1 MRSFRQASGSSAN
14 RFRAR
19 LSLEA
24 LDSRLAPSSLL
35 DDPTQGAFVLLPAPV
50 IAPANTIAVSSAP
63 MPGTTAATDDPT
75 LVRMNGD
82 ETQVIYAPV
91 TAVNVAPR
99 IINFKGVEAIGGVWR
114 FTGDVIGPA
123 PAGLVI
129 QFGGVPAT
137 LQNKT
142 TPTDATGHFSVTY
155 LMKMDGTDNG
165 LASAKTTDANG
176 LASNL
181 ALYNISPG

>member
-35 DDPTQGAFVLLPAPV
+35 DDSTQGVFVLLPAPV
-50 IAPANTIAVSSAP
+50 IDPANVIAVSSAP
-63 MPGTTAATDDPT
+63 LPGATADPT
-75 LVRMNGD
+75 LVRMD
-82 ETQVIYAPV
+82 ADATQEIYAPV

-114 FTGDVIGPA
+114 FSGDVIGPA

-137 LQNKT
+137 LQNKAT
-142 TPTDATGHFSVTY
+142 TTDATGHFSVTY